1 MVCEFA
7 SWILVIILGRQR
19 CKKKKKKRYKSSSY
33 STIFTKIISVYFAV
47 NLWKIRPIV
56 IVLFTFIGYNIALH

>member
-19 CKKKKKKRYKSSSY
+19 CKKKKKRYKSSSY